1 MPSQETDSL
10 LARKIPK
17 GSGSQLHL
25 LAEDEG
31 LKGPCPRRSVA
42 SVAHMLSSDRE
53 VLGVLGVLRIGESS
67 GSLDALGWVHVEDGG
82 ADPDRNRSQ
91 PLFMWGSFVP
101 GPAGTIP
108 SAILWSC
115 CCIPLTSDPQVLQCG
130 ESSGVLG
137 RLCRVQAE
145 DGCYKVKY

>member
-1 MPSQETDSL
+1 MVRAFSVGKPSSCRAGVQKSGALTHL
-10 LARKIPK
+10 LSPRVRALPVGRLSSGKDGAK
-17 GSGSQLHL
+17 GSGSQLRL

-31 LKGPCPRRSVA
+31 PKGPCPRSSVA

-67 GSLDALGWVHVEDGG
+67 GSLDTLGWVHVEDGG

-108 SAILWSC
+108 SAILWS
-115 CCIPLTSDPQVLQCG
+115 
-130 ESSGVLG
+130 
-137 RLCRVQAE
+137 
-145 DGCYKVKY
+145 